1 MAKKIEVTDEMYG
14 FLMNLSNELNAQDHR
29 CTATPYFFQIQEKK
43 EIPTAEGYGETV
55 WVCDGEIHLRTDEDI
70 KEAIFEYKEWD
81 LKSKEDNEKFEALFE
96 YDIEEILRNN
106 YQKFDITTENSY
118 SNAFLTEKAC
128 KEHIE
133 RNGYHYKNPQD
144 FLTHA
149 FRNPE
154 LEKVFE
160 FLCGLTGKKP
170 HK

>member
-1 MAKKIEVTDEMYG
+1 MAKNIEVTDEMYE
-14 FLMNLSNELNAQDHR
+14 FLMNLSNELNTQDHR

-43 EIPTAEGYGETV
+43 KIPTAEGCGETV
-55 WVCDGEIHLRTDEDI
+55 WVCDGEIHLITDEDI
-70 KEAIFEYKEWD
+70 KEAVFEYKEWD
-81 LKSKEDNEKFEALFE
+81 LESEEDKKKFDKLYECE
-96 YDIEEILRNN
+96 IEEVLEIN
-106 YQKFDITTENSY
+106 YQKFDVTTENVY
-118 SNAFLTEKAC
+118 TNAFLTEKAC
-128 KEHIE
+128 KQHIE
-133 RNGYHYKNPQD
+133 TNRHHYTKPQD